1 MKTQTPTH
9 PPKHTNPN
17 AVTTAQ
23 PANQLKLAGNFN
35 FTADEVKGGIDD
47 GGAGYVDQ
55 YPFLVKLSLDE
66 FQVIDTR
73 SGEGRQVWA
82 GKELP
87 CVIFY
92 GHSVYRLHRGTVE
105 GTQGEFENWP
115 EDMKELVAQ
124 SLGSPFGDVQ
134 KSRGDFDAKGYS
146 QYLDNKEL
154 RKDVSKR
161 LYVILRLPAK
171 ITGGE
176 LALGT
181 FGGSALKPFQGFV
194 NIVKGMNAPLP
205 LIKAVISTKSAQS
218 LTGKAYR
225 EVTFTPMT
233 TETGDVATTVGN
245 ELEYREKILPT
256 LNKVIETH
264 QYAMKRVENSS
275 ASPERAIGSAA
286 APQSSRAISAPAAG
300 SAAAF
305 EMSPGEKDEV
315 PSGAFGDDELEF

>member
-1 MKTQTPTH
+1 MKTQTPTTPQKNQH
-9 PPKHTNPN
+9 PN

-73 SGEGRQVWA
+73 SGEGHQVWA

-105 GTQGEFENWP
+105 GQQGEFENWP

-194 NIVKGMNAPLP
+194 NTVKGMNAPLP
-205 LIKAVISTKSAQS
+205 LIKAVIGTKNAESQ
-218 LTGKAYR
+218 TGKAYR
-225 EVTFTPMT
+225 ELTFRPMT
-233 TETGDVATTVGN
+233 DEAGNVATTVGN

-256 LNKVIETH
+256 LNKIIETH

-275 ASPERAIGSAA
+275 SAA
-286 APQSSRAISAPAAG
+286 ERPVASAARRIAAPAPA
-300 SAAAF
+300 SAANF
-305 EMSPGEKDEV
+305 EPSPNEPDEI
-315 PSGAFGDDELEF
+315 PSGAFADEEFDL